1 MSPSQSCSRIVTP
14 EDFAKQMNVSRE
26 TLAALSAYVALL
38 EKWQLRIN
46 LISPASLPDIWQR
59 HIFDSAQLLVYLPE
73 MRPGAPRR
81 ILDIGSGAGF
91 PGLVLAILGAGQL
104 QLVESDQR
112 KSVFLQ
118 TVIRELGLSATVVN
132 HRIESLPACYPDII
146 TARALAPLPKMMQL
160 IEAQMHPGLT
170 CLFLKGAKAEEELTN
185 FQTYSTMTPH
195 LYPSLSHADGVA
207 EGIIVKLTMPQ

>member
-1 MSPSQSCSRIVTP
+1 MPPPQSSSRIVTP
-14 EDFAKQMNVSRE
+14 EDFAEQMNVSRE

-38 EKWQLRIN
+38 EKWQPHIN

-59 HIFDSAQLLVYLPE
+59 HVFDSAQLLAHMPE
-73 MRPGAPRR
+73 MRLDAPRR

-104 QLVESDQR
+104 QLIESDQR

-132 HRIESLPACYPDII
+132 HRIESLSACYPDVI
-146 TARALAPLPKMMQL
+146 TARALAPLSKLMQL
-160 IEAQMHPGLT
+160 IDAQIHPALT
-170 CLFLKGAKAEEELTN
+170 CLFLKGAKVEEELTN

-195 LYPSLSHADGVA
+195 LYPSLSRADGEANGV
-207 EGIIVKLTMPQ
+207 IVKLTMPQ

>member
-1 MSPSQSCSRIVTP
+1 MPPPQSRSRIVTP
-14 EDFAKQMNVSRE
+14 EDFAKQLNVSRE

-38 EKWQLRIN
+38 EKWQPRIN

-59 HIFDSAQLLVYLPE
+59 HVFDSAQLLAHMPE
-73 MRPGAPRR
+73 MRPDAPRR

-118 TVIRELGLSATVVN
+118 TVIRELGLSATVVSSVRFATLGYFVL
-132 HRIESLPACYPDII
+132 HAISSLLRIS
-146 TARALAPLPKMMQL
+146 
-160 IEAQMHPGLT
+160 
-170 CLFLKGAKAEEELTN
+170 
-185 FQTYSTMTPH
+185 
-195 LYPSLSHADGVA
+195 
-207 EGIIVKLTMPQ
+207 MP

>member
-1 MSPSQSCSRIVTP
+1 MTLPQSRSRIVTP
-14 EDFAKQMNVSRE
+14 EDFAKQLNVSRE

-38 EKWQLRIN
+38 EKWQPRIN
-46 LISPASLPDIWQR
+46 LISPASQPDIWQR
-59 HIFDSAQLLVYLPE
+59 HVFDSAQLLAHMPE
-73 MRPGAPRR
+73 MRPDASRR

-118 TVIRELGLSATVVN
+118 TVIRELRLSATVVN
-132 HRIESLPACYPDII
+132 HRIESLSACYPDVI
-146 TARALAPLPKMMQL
+146 TARALAPFPKLMQL
-160 IEAQMHPGLT
+160 IDAQIYPGLT
-170 CLFLKGAKAEEELTN
+170 CLFLKGAKVEEELTN

-195 LYPSLSHADGVA
+195 LYPSLSRTDGEANGV
-207 EGIIVKLTMPQ
+207 IVKLTMPQ